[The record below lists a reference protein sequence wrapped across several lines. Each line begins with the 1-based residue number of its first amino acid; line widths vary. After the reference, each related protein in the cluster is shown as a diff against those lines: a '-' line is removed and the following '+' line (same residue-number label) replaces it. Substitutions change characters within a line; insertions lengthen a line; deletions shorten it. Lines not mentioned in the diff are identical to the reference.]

1 MTRTLRRANDGR
13 RRRTAAKKTL
23 ARYEAVKEYVR
34 KRIRSGKWRPG
45 ARVASEHELVA
56 TLGVS
61 RMTANR
67 ALRELAASGEVVR
80 FVGIGTFAAEEKP
93 QSALLR
99 VASVAD
105 EIRARGHE
113 YSCDVLRVG
122 REPAAAAVA
131 DALDLRP
138 GNPVYHS
145 VCLHRENGVPIQLE
159 DRYVNPAAAPDFAV
173 QDFSRIPPAEYLL
186 RTVPLDEV
194 EHVVDAVMPAR
205 EEARLLGIRPTVPC
219 LVLTRRTWSGRT
231 PVTWVRCIHPGP
243 RYRLGARFKAGA
255 SPGVG

>member
-1 MTRTLRRANDGR
+1 VSRTARRTNDGP
-13 RRRTAAKKTL
+13 RRRTAASKAP
-23 ARYEAVKEYVR
+23 ARYEVVKAYVR

-56 TLGVS
+56 ALGVS

-105 EIRARGHE
+105 EIRARGHD
-113 YSCDVLRVG
+113 YSCDVVSVD
-122 REPAAAAVA
+122 REPAAADVA
-131 DALDLRP
+131 AALDLRP
-138 GNPVYHS
+138 GEAVYHA
-145 VCLHRENGVPIQLE
+145 VCVHRENGVPIQIE
-159 DRYVNPAAAPDFAV
+159 DRYVNPAAAPDFIG
-173 QDFSRIPPAEYLL
+173 QDFTRLPPAEYLL

-194 EHVVDAVMPAR
+194 EHVVDAVIPSRA
-205 EEARLLGIRPTVPC
+205 EARLLGIGLAVPC

-231 PVTWVRCIHPGP
+231 PP
-243 RYRLGARFKAGA
+243 RR
-255 SPGVG
+255 